1 MNVIK
6 YYWAMLLDV
15 IDWRKIGR
23 VILYILLCIL
33 IAIVASARQSHKDK
47 IKYETLMA
55 DELAAVSEAHELELA
70 EVRRQYEYGGD
81 ADMIEREAEC
91 IAKVLYGTA
100 RNHSSDGQR
109 AVIWCILNRVEHTSY
124 PDTVIEVCEQ
134 PQQWMG
140 YDESNPVIEELYD
153 ISLETLKSWYNQE
166 HRPMSADYIFMS
178 WSSNEI
184 VLRDTFEE
192 KPGTHYWRIG

>member
-15 IDWRKIGR
+15 IDWRKVGR

-55 DELAAVSEAHELELA
+55 NELAAVSEAHELELA

-140 YDESNPVIEELYD
+140 YDASNPVREELYN

>member
-15 IDWRKIGR
+15 IDWRKVGR

-55 DELAAVSEAHELELA
+55 NELAAVSEAHELELA

-140 YDESNPVIEELYD
+140 YDASNPVIEELYN

>member
-15 IDWRKIGR
+15 IDWRKVGR

-55 DELAAVSEAHELELA
+55 NELAAVSEAHELELA
-70 EVRRQYEYGGD
+70 EVHRQYEYGGD

-140 YDESNPVIEELYD
+140 YDASNPVIEELYN